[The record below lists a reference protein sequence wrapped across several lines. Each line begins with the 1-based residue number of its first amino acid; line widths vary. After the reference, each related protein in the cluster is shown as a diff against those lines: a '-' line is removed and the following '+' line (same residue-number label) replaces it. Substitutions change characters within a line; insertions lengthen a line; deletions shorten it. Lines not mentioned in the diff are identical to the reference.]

1 LQGGYLVFGLVDFVY
16 YSVYNLL
23 AVVSSISIMIEIF
36 IINLVLFVYLFYKE
50 NKNSQTIREILAS
63 KFSQETFEKVV
74 NPQKEETE
82 TNIASEPLLDDID
95 AEELA
100 KKLQGSIEE

>member
-1 LQGGYLVFGLVDFVY
+1 MIFLFALNIILVGF
-16 YSVYNLL
+16 
-23 AVVSSISIMIEIF
+23 
-36 IINLVLFVYLFYKE
+36 LFYKE

-74 NPQKEETE
+74 VPQKEETE
-82 TNIASEPLLDDID
+82 TNIASEPLLDEVD

-100 KKLQGSIEE
+100 EKLQEKI